1 MDRRWLL
8 AGLVAV
14 ASVTSGM
21 WLGRGVTPPPT
32 TPSAVQTTSSL
43 GSTPHTAASGTI
55 LVHVAGWVVEPGV
68 VSISEGGR
76 VSDAVAA
83 AGGVRAG
90 ANLDG
95 INLADVLED
104 GEQVAVPG
112 PGQSES
118 VESGPEQRGAVTGDG
133 RIRLNDA
140 TAAEIESLPGVGP
153 VLAKRIVDHR
163 EASGRFE
170 QVEDLLDVSGI
181 GEAKL
186 AALRDHVMVP

>member
-14 ASVTSGM
+14 ASVMSGM
-21 WLGRGVTPPPT
+21 WLGRGVAPPIS
-32 TPSAVQTTSSL
+32 PSVVQPSSSL
-43 GSTPHTAASGTI
+43 GPSQTTAAAGTI
-55 LVHVAGWVVEPGV
+55 LVHVAGWVAEPGV

-90 ANLDG
+90 ADLDG
-95 INLADVLED
+95 INLADVVED
-104 GEQVAVPG
+104 GEQVSVPG
-112 PGQSES
+112 PGRSEA
-118 VESGPEQRGAVTGDG
+118 VDSGLEQPGAVTEDG
-133 RIRLNDA
+133 RIRINDA
-140 TAAEIESLPGVGP
+140 TSAELESLPGVGP
-153 VLAKRIVDHR
+153 VLAERIVDHR

-170 QVEDLLDVSGI
+170 HVEDLLDVSGI